1 MFCPQRNFIGSAD
14 ALREATPDINT
25 KPTSF
30 KGSVNPR
37 GEIGK
42 FTSVQLNISWLA
54 WLPQRFRK

>member
-30 KGSVNPR
+30 KGSVSRR

-42 FTSVQLNISWLA
+42 FTGFQLNINWPA